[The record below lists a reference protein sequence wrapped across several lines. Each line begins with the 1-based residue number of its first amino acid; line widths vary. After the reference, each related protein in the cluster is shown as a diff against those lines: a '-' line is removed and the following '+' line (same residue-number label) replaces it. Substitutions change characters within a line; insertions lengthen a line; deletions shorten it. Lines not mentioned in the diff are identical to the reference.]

1 MIKNKIRK
9 LNSAVLGAA
18 MTSLLAVAASAAEP
32 QKDQTSNASPAR
44 TLPNIIFILADDL
57 GYADVSCYGA
67 EKIQTPNID
76 RIAKEGIRFT
86 DGHAGAS
93 TCTPTRYAFMTG
105 RYNFRSWLKYSALST
120 SAPLLIEED
129 RVTVA
134 SFLKSAGYATSLVG
148 KWHLGYGHEEGFEDN
163 RGDTSP
169 NSWETRGDGPDWNGE
184 LRPGPQENGFDYSY
198 VVPVANS
205 FPPYVFVEN
214 DRVVGL
220 TKESPIGKLE
230 SRNHGKMEGGEGA
243 RWTDEELIDKF
254 ADKLNSELDRLAK
267 KDQPFFLYYTP
278 THPHIGSRVLRS
290 KRQAHWPHERFA
302 GTSKAGPFGDVIHE
316 LDWSVGVILEKL
328 KNLGIEDNTLV
339 IFTSDNGGY
348 PRQFNGH
355 YPMGPI
361 LRGGKGDLVEGG
373 TRVPFVAKWPGK
385 IPAGTVSKEIVS
397 TTDMMAT
404 FAAIVEE
411 KLPQGAG
418 PDSYNVLP
426 ALLGDALPDPERPI
440 VFISGGTGA
449 HSLRA
454 GKWKLIEGQGNRGYG
469 EFRSKKPVP
478 HAKPGDPPSQL
489 YNLDVDLGEANNLY
503 AQHPEIARRLEKALN
518 KIRNAKH

>member
-1 MIKNKIRK
+1 MKNYT
-9 LNSAVLGAA
+9 
-18 MTSLLAVAASAAEP
+18 TSLLSITLAWLSGFAVSAA
-32 QKDQTSNASPAR
+32 DQ
-44 TLPNIIFILADDL
+44 PNIIFIMADDL

-76 RIAKEGIRFT
+76 RIAEEGILFT

-93 TCTPTRYAFMTG
+93 TCTPTRYGLMTG
-105 RYNFRSWLKYSALST
+105 RYNFRGWLKYSALST
-120 SAPLLIEED
+120 SAPLLIDPD
-129 RVTVA
+129 RVTIA

-169 NSWETRGDGPDWNGE
+169 NQWETRGDGPDWNGT
-184 LRPGPQENGFDYSY
+184 LKPGPAENGFNYSY

-220 TKESPIGKLE
+220 REDSPIGELE
-230 SRNHGKMEGGEGA
+230 SINHGKMEGGEGA
-243 RWTDEELIDKF
+243 RWRDQELIDLF
-254 ADKLNSELDRLAK
+254 ANKLNTELDRLAAK
-267 KDQPFFLYYTP
+267 EEPFFLCYTP
-278 THPHIGSRVLRS
+278 THPHIGSRVVRS
-290 KRQAHWPHERFA
+290 KRRSHWPHKRFV
-302 GTSKAGPFGDVIHE
+302 GTSEAGPFGDVVHE
-316 LDWSVGVILEKL
+316 LDWSVGVILKKL
-328 KNLGIEDNTLV
+328 EDLDIDDNTLV

-348 PRQFNGH
+348 PREFNGH

-404 FAAIVEE
+404 FAAIVGEE
-411 KLPQGAG
+411 LPDGAG

-426 ALLGDALPDPERPI
+426 ALMGEALPDPDRPI

-449 HSLRA
+449 LSLRA

-469 EFRSKKPVP
+469 EFKAKAPVP
-478 HAKPGDPPSQL
+478 PAKPGDPPSQL
-489 YNLDVDLGEANNLY
+489 YNLDEDLGEANNLDN
-503 AQHPEIARRLEKALN
+503 QHPEIVHRMEKTLKEIQA
-518 KIRNAKH
+518 AQH